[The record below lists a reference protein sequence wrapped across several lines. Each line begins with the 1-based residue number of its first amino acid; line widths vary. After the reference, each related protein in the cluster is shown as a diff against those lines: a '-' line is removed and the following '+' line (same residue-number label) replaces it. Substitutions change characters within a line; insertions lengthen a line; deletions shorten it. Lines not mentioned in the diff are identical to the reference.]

1 MYFHRTLV
9 HFCFGKCCEM
19 PSLALANAGAH
30 CKLCSTMNGVARWT
44 KQSDRKIISP
54 NSVNRPTYIRIY
66 LSIYNYILH
75 TNIHTHI
82 TSIPVNVSTNSAFV
96 FAKQIQLIFRFECRF
111 LFLLFVFLSL
121 LIRSFAC
128 CLLARLLTSCLPFCS
143 FSIFMLWHNCSSLYF
158 TDVDFGVSRQ
168 CQSFCYYFP
177 NSHTQ
182 TLKLISC

>member
-9 HFCFGKCCEM
+9 HFCFGKCSEM

-66 LSIYNYILH
+66 LSTTTFCIQ
-75 TNIHTHI
+75 IHTHI

-128 CLLARLLTSCLPFCS
+128 LLASCLPFCS
-143 FSIFMLWHNCSSLYF
+143 FSIFVLWHNCSSLYF

-177 NSHTQ
+177 KSHTQ